1 MRFTLYSRRY
11 EVQFDRSVKV
21 FFRAR
26 QIDVEFDENAQERD
40 CTVLFKFSGEF
51 DIWVSV
57 IEAV

>member
-26 QIDVEFDENAQERD
+26 EFDENAQERD